1 MKMQLCYVT
10 CMALII
16 FANSQDLQNKWQC
29 PLEGITFYGNDAVCF
44 KNIES
49 WHECGALCDDM
60 TFGGP
65 CTIWTLQENYCCLK
79 YSASGMNTCKDCF
92 SGEKGCQ

>member
-1 MKMQLCYVT
+1 MQLCYVT